1 MPVYSN
7 NNSIKNQKQQ
17 SIKNKVGIALICISS
32 VFLIN
37 LIFNIIKFV
46 NSFLL
51 GTFGLFSYAIFI
63 SLIVL
68 GIMLLKNVKVKLE
81 TSEIV
86 YLISW
91 LTIFVLILHLLTSS
105 QFLNQSYGNY
115 IASCYN
121 HKLTCGGALSAILTY
136 PINFVFTHIVASVTI
151 LAIALIIIS
160 AILLVKF
167 VSLKNTKTKINKT
180 ENSQPELQEQ
190 DVVNEPELDKSYST
204 NTEQFND
211 DLIIPDEEAFDIPES
226 SQVVLE
232 TNEEDKLKAKNILG
246 LSNEKPELIRN
257 NGYNGSKQIN
267 DLNPTYDNKF
277 SDFDRKYAK
286 QNTKPQKF
294 LHSQPEV
301 QAKTER
307 KLTEK
312 DKENLKYLSDITG
325 GLFGKSKLKEE
336 TKTEV
341 VEPAKPDFQDYDV
354 MQDLYD
360 ERITKNNYQQTF
372 SKPERTFTPNNNS
385 ATQPTSSANFTKTQ
399 KPYSSDFGY
408 NNSNGNKFSNNTS
421 AIENPDAEDNS
432 IFENNFTQTNSVKL
446 ETEPV
451 KEYKQVKFDVMEE
464 REKPKKK
471 LYRKPPKYVKP
482 PIDLLKVV
490 DNSKSVVS
498 EDHTE
503 KARVLEETLSS
514 FNIPA
519 KVVTITKGPAITRFE
534 LQMQQGVSVKKV
546 LGHVEDIAMS
556 LEARGDVR
564 MEIPIAGKNAFGV
577 EVPNESIDM
586 VGLREILESYNFQ
599 GSKYPLTYALGKD
612 ITGNCVTARIE
623 KMPHML
629 VAGATGSGKSV
640 CLNSLLISLL
650 YKASPQDVRI
660 ILVDPKQVEFT
671 LYNGLPHMLIPNVIT
686 NPEKAMQA
694 LDWVISEME
703 RRFTLFSQARVR
715 NLEEYNN
722 TEEVISELNEKL
734 PYIVFIIDE
743 IGDLM
748 LNNKKEIEE
757 KIQKIT
763 QKSRAAGIHLIVA
776 TQRPSVDVI
785 TGKIKANLNSRIAF
799 AVASFADSK
808 TILDQGGAEKLL
820 GRGDMLYS
828 PIDKPEPTRIQGAF
842 VSNEEVEAVVEFV
855 KEHNEANFDEEIEDA
870 MFNKKQGGFNAG
882 GPATHQEF
890 DPLLKDACRLIIKTG
905 SVSTSKLQRAF
916 GLGFPRAGKIVDQM
930 EAAGFI
936 SAPDAKKIRTV
947 FITQQEFEERF
958 GEDL

>member
-7 NNSIKNQKQQ
+7 NNSIKNQKKQ
-17 SIKNKVGIALICISS
+17 SINNKIGIALICVSS

-37 LIFNIIKFV
+37 LIFNIIKFI

-63 SLIVL
+63 SLIVV
-68 GIMLLKNVKVKLE
+68 GAMLLKNVKVKLE
-81 TSEIV
+81 PSDILLLSFWLIV
-86 YLISW
+86 FLM
-91 LTIFVLILHLLTSS
+91 ILHLATST
-105 QFLNQSYGNY
+105 QFVDLNYGSY
-115 IASCYN
+115 ISSCYN
-121 HKLTCGGALSAILTY
+121 HKLTCGGALIAILIY
-136 PINFVFTHIVASVTI
+136 PINFILTHLVASFTVLSI
-151 LAIALIIIS
+151 VLIILS
-160 AILLVKF
+160 ALLLVRL
-167 VSLKNTKTKINKT
+167 VNYKNTKTKVDK
-180 ENSQPELQEQ
+180 SSKSKPELSEQEQ
-190 DVVNEPELDKSYST
+190 TEEPNFVKSEQPNSSYSD
-204 NTEQFND
+204 D
-211 DLIIPDEEAFDIPES
+211 DLIIPDEEAEYTPET

-232 TNEEDKLKAKNILG
+232 TNEEDKIKAKNILG
-246 LSNEKPELIRN
+246 LSKEKPELIKNEGFN
-257 NGYNGSKQIN
+257 NSKQIN
-267 DLNPTYDNKF
+267 NFNTVYDNKF
-277 SDFDRKYAK
+277 NDFDRKYANSNK
-286 QNTKPQKF
+286 KPQKF

-301 QAKTER
+301 QAKPER

-325 GLFGKSKLKEE
+325 GVFGKNKLKE
-336 TKTEV
+336 TEKY
-341 VEPAKPDFQDYDV
+341 EEKNAPQQTYHDYDV

-360 ERITKNNYQQTF
+360 ERITKNNYKQTF
-372 SKPERTFTPNNNS
+372 NSKENYFAPDKNSQLQQNNNHAS
-385 ATQPTSSANFTKTQ
+385 
-399 KPYSSDFGY
+399 YSSDYGY
-408 NNSNGNKFSNNTS
+408 KNLNNQNNIVSNLT
-421 AIENPDAEDNS
+421 EQDDAEDNS
-432 IFENNFTQTNSVKL
+432 IFENNFPQSNSVKL

-464 REKPKKK
+464 RNKPKKK
-471 LYRKPPKYVKP
+471 LYRKPPKYIKP
-482 PIDLLKVV
+482 PIDLLNVV
-490 DNSKSVVS
+490 DNSKSSVN

-519 KVVTITKGPAITRFE
+519 KVVSITKGPAITRFE

-556 LEARGDVR
+556 LEAKGDVR

-650 YKASPQDVRI
+650 YKASPQDVRL

-686 NPEKAMQA
+686 SPEKAMMA
-694 LDWVISEME
+694 LDWVITEME
-703 RRFTLFSQARVR
+703 RRFTLFSQAKVR
-715 NLEEYNN
+715 NLDEYNN

-734 PYIVFIIDE
+734 PFIVFIIDE

-799 AVASFADSK
+799 AVSAFADSK

-855 KEHNEANFDEEIEDA
+855 KEHNDADFDEEIEDA

-882 GPATHQEF
+882 GPAVHQEF

-930 EAAGFI
+930 EAAGFV
-936 SAPDAKKIRTV
+936 SAQDAKKIRTV
-947 FITQQEFEERF
+947 LITQQEFEERF

>member
-7 NNSIKNQKQQ
+7 HNSIKNQKDQ
-17 SIKNKVGIALICISS
+17 SIKNKVGISLICVAS
-32 VFLIN
+32 VFLVN
-37 LIFNIIKFV
+37 LLFNIIKFV

-51 GTFGLFSYAIFI
+51 GAFGLFSYAIFI
-63 SLIVL
+63 SIIVV
-68 GIMLLKNVKVKLE
+68 GVMLLKNVKVKLE
-81 TSEIV
+81 TSDIV
-86 YLISW
+86 LLCFWLFSILI
-91 LTIFVLILHLLTSS
+91 VLHLATTTEFI
-105 QFLNQSYGNY
+105 QQNYGDY
-115 IASCYN
+115 ITSCYQS
-121 HKLTCGGALSAILTY
+121 KLTCGGAVIAVFAHPINLICTHLVASFVIMAIVLLILSA
-136 PINFVFTHIVASVTI
+136 V
-151 LAIALIIIS
+151 
-160 AILLVKF
+160 LLVRF
-167 VSLKNTKTKINKT
+167 VNYKNTKTKVEKSEISKPLISENETEENNDYNFVNKT
-180 ENSQPELQEQ
+180 PTDS
-190 DVVNEPELDKSYST
+190 VVSEDDLD
-204 NTEQFND
+204 D
-211 DLIIPDEEAFDIPES
+211 DLIIPDNQAESYPSS

-232 TNEEDKLKAKNILG
+232 TNEQDKIKAKNILG
-246 LSNEKPELIRN
+246 LSTDKPELKNHTTSQNGN
-257 NGYNGSKQIN
+257 NYIN
-267 DLNPTYDNKF
+267 DLDPTFNNNF
-277 SDFDRKYAK
+277 NQFDKKYGK
-286 QNTKPQKF
+286 NNTKPQKF
-294 LHSQPEV
+294 LHGTESAEIKP
-301 QAKTER
+301 ER
-307 KLTEK
+307 KLSEK
-312 DKENLKYLSDITG
+312 DKENLKYLQDITG
-325 GLFGKSKLKEE
+325 GYFGKNINKSKPEP
-336 TKTEV
+336 V
-341 VEPAKPDFQDYDV
+341 VQKQPKVDLTDYDV

-360 ERITKNNYQQTF
+360 DSVTKNNYRQTF
-372 SKPERTFTPNNNS
+372 KPNNQNVSNVKHNNNS
-385 ATQPTSSANFTKTQ
+385 HNFNNNVQTVTQ
-399 KPYSSDFGY
+399 
-408 NNSNGNKFSNNTS
+408 NNLFDQIDNN
-421 AIENPDAEDNS
+421 DLEDNS
-432 IFENNFTQTNSVKL
+432 IFENNFPQSNSVTV

-451 KEYKQVKFDVMEE
+451 KEYKQVKLDVVQE

-471 LYRKPPKYVKP
+471 LYRKPPKYIKP
-482 PIDLLKVV
+482 PIDLLKHA
-490 DNSKSVVS
+490 NNPKSAEE
-498 EDHTE
+498 EDYTE
-503 KARVLEETLSS
+503 KARVLEETLMS

-534 LQMQQGVSVKKV
+534 LQMQQGCPVKKV
-546 LGHVEDIAMS
+546 LAHVDDIAMS

-564 MEIPIAGKNAFGV
+564 TEIPIAGKNAFGV
-577 EVPNESIDM
+577 EIPNESID
-586 VGLREILESYNFQ
+586 VISLREILESYNFQ

-650 YKASPQDVRI
+650 YKASPQDVRL

-671 LYNGLPHMLIPNVIT
+671 LYNGMPHMLVPNVIT
-686 NPEKAMQA
+686 SPEKAMQA
-694 LDWVISEME
+694 LDWVIAEME
-703 RRFTLFSQARVR
+703 RRFSLFSQARVR
-715 NLEEYNN
+715 NLDEYNN

-757 KIQKIT
+757 KITKLT

-808 TILDQGGAEKLL
+808 TILDQAGAEKLL

-828 PIDKPEPTRIQGAF
+828 PIDKPEPTRIQGAY
-842 VSNEEVEAVVEFV
+842 VTNEEVEAVVEYV
-855 KEHNEANFDEEIEDA
+855 KEHNEADFDEEIEDA

-882 GPATHQEF
+882 GPASHQEF

-936 SAPDAKKIRTV
+936 SAPDSKKLRTI